1 MLARGLIID
10 RVSKQPLP
18 RANVVITDKEGKVI
32 NKDKKSAS
40 DEEGMFTIDVFP
52 ADYITISYIG
62 YKNKIVSVQGFSS
75 DVVVIPMM
83 YLKHK
88 EGNVFSNASGL
99 FKDENEEHDGAL
111 TNKSIKW
118 YYWVA
123 FGLLGYYA
131 IKKLKI
137 IN

>member
-10 RVSKQPLP
+10 SISKEPLP
-18 RANVVITDKEGKVI
+18 RANVIITDKNGKVI
-32 NKDKKSAS
+32 DKDKKATS
-40 DEEGMFTIDVFP
+40 DDEGMFTIDVFP
-52 ADYITISYIG
+52 ADYLTISYIG
-62 YKNKIVSVQGFSS
+62 YKNKIVSVKDFSS
-75 DVVVIPMM
+75 DVAVVKMT

-88 EGNVFSNASGL
+88 ERNTDL
-99 FKDENEEHDGAL
+99 FKEGREEHDGAL
-111 TNKSIKW
+111 VNKSIKW

-137 IN
+137 IK